1 MATKK
6 TTAGTTTAAA
16 PRKRTTKAKAAE
28 SPVIEVP
35 LSPEEA
41 EAKLREQIAVLAYLL
56 WESGAPGDPSEH
68 WLQAERQLRSA

>member
-6 TTAGTTTAAA
+6 TTTGTTAAT
-16 PRKRTTKAKAAE
+16 PRKRTTKAKAPA

-41 EAKLREQIAVLAYLL
+41 EAKLREQIEVLAYLL
-56 WESGAPGDPSEH
+56 WESGTPGDRNQH